1 MEDFNYKNIEEE
13 INYKSV
19 LKTPIRWF
27 GIVYPY
33 FILLIVIGGLYY
45 VSNLNSIN
53 ENKIKPTVVDSTRIK
68 SEIPIRTAVKIA
80 GVNIQEIAKPTPEL
94 IAKGKELYLTS
105 CASCHGNE
113 GKGDGVAGAGLNPP
127 PRNFLAKDGWTNGK
141 TLADMFKT
149 LEEGIAGTSMVAYE
163 YMPVTDRFAIIHY
176 IHSLMGDYPENTPE
190 ELEQLNI
197 TYKLAEGRVLPN
209 QIPVEKAIK
218 VITEEAFPNINKSI
232 AYGKIIKIAD
242 NDIKSIIAKAIFD
255 ENTASYYLMKS
266 NVWKSNNSNF
276 KEYVALTLP
285 NNGFK
290 AGFYNLNDN
299 EISQLRSFLIEIIK
313 E

>member
-1 MEDFNYKNIEEE
+1 
-13 INYKSV
+13 
-19 LKTPIRWF
+19 
-27 GIVYPY
+27 
-33 FILLIVIGGLYY
+33 
-45 VSNLNSIN
+45 
-53 ENKIKPTVVDSTRIK
+53 
-68 SEIPIRTAVKIA
+68 
-80 GVNIQEIAKPTPEL
+80 
-94 IAKGKELYLTS
+94 
-105 CASCHGNE
+105 
-113 GKGDGVAGAGLNPP
+113 
-127 PRNFLAKDGWTNGK
+127 
-141 TLADMFKT
+141 
-149 LEEGIAGTSMVAYE
+149 
-163 YMPVTDRFAIIHY
+163 
-176 IHSLMGDYPENTPE
+176 MGDYPENTPE